1 MTNDEIRGDRVISYT
16 VTLLHRIYDLTIQR
30 FNDSTWRSHSCFV
43 ILSPFVLI
51 FPAASHAAE
60 NLGILGAHP
69 KWGVLENYQAT
80 ITHDDFIRLIRD
92 VYCTHGLAPDLIE
105 INEKTARILM
115 NRDARKFSLYAT
127 ATNRL
132 RRSVRTILYWLPQKF

>member
-43 ILSPFVLI
+43 ILSSFVLI

-60 NLGILGAHP
+60 NLGILGARRI
-69 KWGVLENYQAT
+69 WWVLDSYQET
-80 ITHDDFIRLIRD
+80 ITHDYFTRLIWY
-92 VYCTHGLAPDLIE
+92 VYCIHVFNP
-105 INEKTARILM
+105 
-115 NRDARKFSLYAT
+115 
-127 ATNRL
+127 
-132 RRSVRTILYWLPQKF
+132 V